1 MNRLHERK
9 AGLVRKPVRLRW
21 LAVLLPLVAGPLGC
35 QALLNHARD
44 LPQNATASGGVYPRS
59 LDGGDKPR
67 RSPATEAKEEDPAII
82 QASAVEEATPPK
94 DAETHPIVNAIPP
107 PFADYSI
114 DLETALGLAGADN
127 PTIALA
133 QEAVLASRAEQ
144 LEAQAL
150 LLPSL
155 NAGVSYNDH
164 QGTLQTATGVIR
176 KVTRQSLYDGAGAA
190 AVGAGTVGFPGV
202 HLFADLADAAF
213 APRAARER
221 VAGRSFDAQA
231 TRNTVLLEA
240 AVRYFDLAG
249 AAARLQASR
258 QSEADSEQVASLTS
272 AFAKHGQGRQ
282 SDAERARD
290 NTLLLHIAE
299 QRAEEEVAVAAA
311 SLARVLDMDPA
322 VRLHAPDGPPPLVQ
336 LVDPHAD
343 LESLVHIALDNRPEI
358 AARSADVAVNETLLR
373 QERFRPL
380 LPLLSIGYSAG
391 QFGGGSDLADSRFG
405 HFSGRTDFDAYA
417 VWSLENFGVG
427 NWARQRRRRAQ
438 VGEAEAERTRT
449 IDRVRREV
457 AEALALSS
465 AHLEEVNTARR
476 RVQTASQS
484 FQADLVRAKN
494 LEGQLIEVLDSV
506 NSLDTARQDLI
517 RALTGYDV
525 AQFQMFVA
533 MGRPPFVADY
543 PSSRP

>member
-1 MNRLHERK
+1 MNIRSLRLK
-9 AGLVRKPVRLRW
+9 WLV
-21 LAVLLPLVAGPLGC
+21 ALLPLLAGPLAC
-35 QALLNHARD
+35 QTLLRPEQRTA
-44 LPQNATASGGVYPRS
+44 QNDMAS
-59 LDGGDKPR
+59 GGDKPR
-67 RSPATEAKEEDPAII
+67 RSLATEAKEEGPAII
-82 QASAVEEATPPK
+82 QTNAVDEATPPK
-94 DAETHPIVNAIPP
+94 DAETHPFVNAIPP

-114 DLETALGLAGADN
+114 DLETAIGLAGADN

-133 QEAVLASRAEQ
+133 QEAVSASRAEQ

-164 QGTLQTATGVIR
+164 QGSLQTATGVIR
-176 KVTRQSLYDGAGAA
+176 KVTRQSLYDGAGAE

-240 AVRYFDLAG
+240 ATRYFDLAG
-249 AAARLQASR
+249 AAASLQAYR
-258 QSEADSEQVASLTS
+258 QSEAEAEQIASLTA
-272 AFAKHGQGRQ
+272 AFAQAGQGRQ
-282 SDAERARD
+282 SDAERARGSA
-290 NTLLLHIAE
+290 LLLHTEE

-311 SLARVLDMDPA
+311 ALARVLDMDPA
-322 VRLHAPDGPPPLVQ
+322 VRLHAPDGPPPLIQ

-343 LESLVHIALDNRPEI
+343 LEALVRIALDDRPEI
-358 AARSADVAVNETLLR
+358 AARSADVAANETLLR
-373 QERFRPL
+373 QERLRPL
-380 LPLLSIGYSAG
+380 LPLLSVGYSAG

-449 IDRVRREV
+449 IDRIRREV
-457 AEALALSS
+457 AEALALSA
-465 AHLEEVNTARR
+465 AHLEEVDTARR

-484 FQADLVRAKN
+484 FRADLVRAKN

-506 NSLDTARQDLI
+506 NSLATARQDLI

-525 AQFQMFVA
+525 AQFQLFVA
-533 MGRPPFVADY
+533 LGRPPSAADY